1 MVDVK
6 TVYVIGNEKQ
16 NRESIIE
23 SLSKEGYE
31 VRGFSTSQE
40 FYQNKDDNFKG
51 LYIIDWNLPDEPGI
65 EIVSNI
71 RKKDGLSPIFMLS
84 KFIEN
89 QDMLEGLS
97 RGADDYIKKP
107 YFIDEIVQKA
117 KNSLKRLSL
126 SSAAL
131 ESDGKIRLLPEA
143 SSFLKGNFTI
153 SLTKRE
159 FIIFSYLY
167 GKLEKP
173 VSRKELISQFSD
185 EKMTDRNIDVHIF
198 SLRKKI
204 KPAGVSV
211 ETVWG
216 MGYKLK
222 I

>member
-173 VSRKELISQFSD
+173 VSREELISQFSD

-204 KPAGVSV
+204 KPAAVSV

>member
-1 MVDVK
+1 MVEVK
-6 TVYVIGNEKQ
+6 SVYVIGNEQQ
-16 NRESIIE
+16 NRESIVD
-23 SLSKEGYE
+23 SLSKAGYQ
-31 VRGFSTSQE
+31 VRGFESSQD
-40 FYQNKDDNFKG
+40 YYKNKDDNFHG
-51 LYIIDWNLPDEPGI
+51 LYIIDWSLPDEPGI

-71 RKKDGLSPIFMLS
+71 RKKDGISPIFMLS
-84 KFIEN
+84 KFTEN
-89 QDMLEGLS
+89 QDVLEGLT

-107 YFIDEIVQKA
+107 YFLDEIIQKA

-126 SSAAL
+126 INAGE

-143 SSFLKGNFTI
+143 SSFLKNNFTI

-159 FIIFSYLY
+159 YIIFSYLY
-167 GKLEKP
+167 EKLEKP
-173 VSRKELISQFSD
+173 VSREELISQFSE

-204 KPAGVSV
+204 KPASILV

>member
-6 TVYVIGNEKQ
+6 TVYVIGNEQ
-16 NRESIIE
+16 ENRESIIE

-31 VRGFSTSQE
+31 VRGFSTSQD

-71 RKKDGLSPIFMLS
+71 RKKDGVSPIFMLS
-84 KFIEN
+84 KFLEN

-126 SSAAL
+126 CNAPE
-131 ESDGKIRLLPEA
+131 ESNGKIRLLPEA
-143 SSFLKGNFTI
+143 SSFLKDNFTI

-173 VSRKELISQFSD
+173 VSREELISQFSD

-204 KPAGVSV
+204 KPASVSV

>member
-173 VSRKELISQFSD
+173 VSREELISQFSD

>member
-6 TVYVIGNEKQ
+6 TVYVIGNEQK
-16 NRESIIE
+16 NRESMME

-31 VRGFSTSQE
+31 VRGFESSQD
-40 FYQNKDDNFKG
+40 FYQNKDDNFQG

-84 KFIEN
+84 KFTEN
-89 QDMLEGLS
+89 QDILEGLT

-107 YFIDEIVQKA
+107 YFLEEVVQKA
-117 KNSLKRLSL
+117 KNSLRKMSL
-126 SSAAL
+126 CNIND
-131 ESDGKIRLLPEA
+131 ESEGKIRLLPEA
-143 SSFLKGNFTI
+143 SSFLKDNLTV

-159 FIIFSYLY
+159 FIIFSFLY

-173 VSRKELISQFSD
+173 VSRDQLISQFSD

-204 KPAGVSV
+204 KAANIVV

-216 MGYKLK
+216 LGYKLK